1 MVKKKAKKPAKK
13 SIKKKVVKKKPAA
26 KKKPVAKKK
35 VARKPA
41 IKKKPVVKKKLP
53 AARKKPAAARKKP
66 AAQKKPALKKYEGTL
81 VGEITHYFPHVNAA
95 VVKLKVPLSVGEMIK
110 VKGHTTDFT
119 QKVTSIQIDRTA
131 LPQAKPGDE
140 IGLQVGSRVRRG
152 DIVTKL

>member
-35 VARKPA
+35 LARKPVKKLTV
-41 IKKKPVVKKKLP
+41 KKKPAVKKKLL
-53 AARKKPAAARKKP
+53 AARKKPT
-66 AAQKKPALKKYEGTL
+66 AQKRPALKKYEGIL

-152 DIVTKL
+152 DVVTKL